1 VILFVPFGPRLDLSD
16 GVGDTG
22 RPRAAALFVAT
33 LVAGAGLAATAHLA
47 GLGSSANLAA
57 TGAGFAVAGVAL
69 FARERPLVRAGAHLL
84 FLPGVVLATLGVASG
99 VLASDPVA
107 GVGVTLGVA
116 LAVGG
121 GAAAWA
127 GLLGDGEATEAV
139 RQGLLAAAVPVV
151 VAVPLLLVA
160 GTLAVLSGTLG
171 GVVLPGGARPR
182 PAGLALLAGAT
193 AGALRLAL
201 GVLPLARLAER
212 ERRAATEAALAR
224 ARRGLTVAAGVGLVA
239 WVGLGVAGLVGVL
252 DGLWAALPPA
262 LVRGLALATGGV
274 VRVPVALTGAV
285 ALVLATGAALARRL
299 SGGSEWLGTG
309 GLPFVGGAVLLVVVS
324 PALVVLAAAR
334 VDEPL
339 TVGLSVVLV
348 VLATVALSVLVGV
361 ALLAAGTLPLA
372 ARVGLLP
379 ARAGGVALLA
389 AGTLL
394 VAAAGGLAGA
404 PTPAVAGTVAA
415 AVVAWDLGG
424 FATALTREVGARP
437 AVRALSRRRA
447 LGSVGVGVAGW
458 GLALGV
464 DRVGGASSVGL
475 LPAAALAA
483 LGLVAVALL
492 LRA

>member
-1 VILFVPFGPRLDLSD
+1 VILFVPFGPRLDRSD
-16 GVGDTG
+16 GVGDAG
-22 RPRAAALFVAT
+22 RPRAAALLVAT
-33 LVAGAGLAATAHLA
+33 VVAVAGLAATAHLA

-69 FARERPLVRAGAHLL
+69 FGRERPLVRAGAHLL
-84 FLPGVVLATLGVASG
+84 FLPGVLLATLGVASG
-99 VLASDPVA
+99 VLAPDPVA

-127 GLLGDGEATEAV
+127 GLVGDGEATAAV

-151 VAVPLLLVA
+151 VAVPLLVVA
-160 GTLAVLSGTLG
+160 GALAVLSGTVG
-171 GVVLPGGARPR
+171 GLVLPGGERPR
-182 PAGLALLAGAT
+182 LAGLALLVACAAGT
-193 AGALRLAL
+193 CRLAL
-201 GVLPLARLAER
+201 GVLPLARLVAHD
-212 ERRAATEAALAR
+212 RRARVEERLVS
-224 ARRGLTVAAGVGLVA
+224 ARRGLTVTVALGAAA
-239 WVGLGVAGLVGVL
+239 WAALGVAGLVGVL
-252 DGLWAALPPA
+252 DGVWAALPPA
-262 LVRGLALATGGV
+262 AVRGLALATGGV
-274 VRVPVALTGAV
+274 VRVPVALAGAV
-285 ALVLATGAALARRL
+285 ALVLATGAVLARRL
-299 SGGSEWLGTG
+299 SRGTEWLGTA

-339 TVGLSVVLV
+339 TVGLGVVLV

-361 ALLAAGTLPLA
+361 ALLAAGTLPVA

-379 ARAGGVALLA
+379 DRAGGVALLA

-394 VAAAGGLAGA
+394 AAAAGGLGGA
-404 PTPAVAGTVAA
+404 PTVAVVGTTAA

-424 FATALTREVGARP
+424 FATGLTREVGARP

-447 LGSVGVGVAGW
+447 LHSVGVGVAGC

-464 DRVGGASSVGL
+464 GAVGGAAPVGL

-483 LGLVAVALL
+483 LGLVAVGLL
-492 LRA
+492 LR